1 MKKFL
6 LFALL
11 LVTVIF
17 TSCTKI
23 ENGYTGLKVS
33 LLGDEKGSIEEV
45 PPGYY
50 LDTINKQHLAYP
62 NFVQYAVWTEDS
74 RESSKTD
81 EALRFQSN
89 EGLEIV
95 ADIGMDYSFSGEP
108 GSVAKIYSK
117 YRKTPQ
123 DIADIAIRQKVRDAL
138 TRYGSTYSADQIISE
153 GKTELMEKVYK
164 EVRDYFAPEI
174 IINGVYWI
182 GAPRPP
188 EQVLEALNAKVAA
201 KQKAQQR
208 ENEVLEAKA
217 EADKQIEAARGIAE
231 YNKIVSASLTKE
243 LVEFEKIK
251 KWDGHLPTVAGGD
264 GTSTIIDMRSSN

>member
-6 LFALL
+6 LLS
-11 LVTVIF
+11 LVAFIAMF
-17 TSCTKI
+17 TGCTKI

-50 LDTINKQHLAYP
+50 MDTVNKQHLAYP

-74 RESSKTD
+74 RENSKTD
-81 EALRFQSN
+81 EALHFQSN

-95 ADIGMDYSFSGEP
+95 ADIGMDYSFNPEP

-138 TRYGSTYSADQIISE
+138 TRYGALYTADEIISD
-153 GKTELMEKVYK
+153 GKTKLMSEVYNDVK
-164 EVRDYFAPEI
+164 TYFEPEI

-188 EQVLEALNAKVAA
+188 QQVLDALNAKVAA

-208 ENEVLEAKA
+208 ENEVQEAKA

-231 YNKIVSASLTKE
+231 YNKIVSESLTKE

-251 KWDGHLPTVAGGD
+251 KWDGHLPTVAGSE
-264 GTSTIIDMRSSN
+264 GTSTIIDMRTNQ